1 MANLVFKPATG
12 AGNKVVFQDRNAADA
27 LTIEDTGAITIA
39 GNTTLSGTANN
50 LGTVTAGTLGSGVT
64 GGAGLSTN
72 VDNNSIT
79 LAKMTADSVDSDQYV
94 NGSIDTDH
102 IGDDQV
108 TLAKMAGGTDGQIIT
123 YDANGD
129 PVAVGPGTD
138 GQVLTSTGAG
148 SPPAFE
154 DAGGGGGLEEVDMW
168 RLTTSYEAPYEHPH
182 NITSNLA
189 RVSGDGFGLLGTG
202 MSESSGVFTFP
213 STGYWLVDFNAT
225 FYDNVACRYNEAFI
239 VVGPVWNP
247 QSGAVSYTNP
257 PSSSDVYSSC
267 STSAF
272 IDVTSTSSV
281 QVKFRITIAYQED
294 GWIKGDSSITYT
306 GMRFIKVGDT

>member
-1 MANLVFKPATG
+1 MGTLKLNNVILATESG
-12 AGNKVVFQDRNAADA
+12 GTV
-27 LTIEDTGAITIA
+27 
-39 GNTTLSGTANN
+39 TLDSGTVVPAAGVTGTLPNAVQDN
-50 LGTVTAGTLGSGVT
+50 ITRLGTVASGVIGSGVT
-64 GGAGLSTN
+64 GGAGLSTSI
-72 VDNNSIT
+72 DNNSIT
-79 LAKMTADSVDSDQYV
+79 LAKMTANSVDSDQYV
-94 NGSIDTDH
+94 DGSIDTDH

-239 VVGPVWNP
+239 VVGPGWSP

-257 PSSSDVYSSC
+257 TDSYDVYSSC